1 MKVFNIY
8 LVDCFLLEI
17 NIEFETKFAAF
28 NVLPFKVNTAK
39 IVYNNFFAN
48 YLLSQLFFFI
58 EKISILK
65 CTF

>member
-8 LVDCFLLEI
+8 LVDCVLLEI

-48 YLLSQLFFFI
+48 YLLSFANYLLSQLFSFY
-58 EKISILK
+58 
-65 CTF
+65 